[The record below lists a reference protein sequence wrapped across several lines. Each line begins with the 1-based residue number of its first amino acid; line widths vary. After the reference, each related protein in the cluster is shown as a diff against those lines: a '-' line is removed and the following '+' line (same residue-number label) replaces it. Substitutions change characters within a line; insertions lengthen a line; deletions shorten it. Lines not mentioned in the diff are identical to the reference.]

1 MQAMTEQEI
10 EQEVDYVAAGG
21 ISINWLTPDYA
32 AVFKERIE
40 RLERLRQSPDV
51 LLPALKDFYKENPV
65 AFIRDWGVTFDPR
78 MAERG
83 LPTTMPFILFPKQ
96 EEWINW
102 MVVRW
107 KNREDGLTEKSRDMG
122 LSWLCVAF
130 AVWMWLFHEGTVV
143 GFGSRKEEYVD
154 KLGDPKSLFWKV
166 RQFINYLPQ
175 EFQPSGWN
183 DQKHAPHMRIL
194 NPENESSII
203 GEAGDN
209 IGRGNRTS
217 VYFKDES
224 AFYERPDAI
233 DAALSQTSNCK
244 IDISTPNG
252 SGNPFYK
259 KAHGGKIPKFIFD
272 WRDDPRKDDDWY
284 AAQCEKLEAHIV
296 AQEIDRNYEAS
307 VINAFIDGAT
317 VDEAMRRGPASF
329 SNTGRLRVGVDPARF
344 GNDKFAV
351 VVRRGR
357 VVLKIVEAQKLD
369 TIQGAA
375 FVRSIIEP
383 YGERPEQIAVDE
395 IGVGAGVVDQLKGWY
410 GSIVVGI
417 NSSIRMDGEKSKE
430 DREMMNVGRQT
441 ETIYFNTRAMM
452 WGEMKEWLAGA
463 SIPYDLDLKSELT
476 SIRYGYRGGSILLE
490 SKDDMKKRGV
500 KSPNKADAIA
510 LTFADPRV
518 PEDHMGYSVF
528 QDQHNL
534 SRFGA
539 GGASRAGY

>member
-1 MQAMTEQEI
+1 MQAMTDQEI
-10 EQEVDYVAAGG
+10 EQEVDLVAAGG
-21 ISINWLTPDYA
+21 ISINWLAPDYGL
-32 AVFKERIE
+32 VFRERIE
-40 RLERLRQSPDV
+40 RLERIRERPDD
-51 LLPALKDFYKENPV
+51 LPALKAFYKANPV

-102 MVVRW
+102 MVARW

-130 AVWMWLFHEGTVV
+130 AVWMWLFHEGTVI

-154 KLGDPKSLFWKV
+154 KLGDPKSLFWKI

-175 EFQPSGWN
+175 EFQPDGWN

-272 WRDDPRKDDDWY
+272 WRDDPRKDDEWY
-284 AAQCEKLEAHIV
+284 RQQCEKLEAHIV

-307 VINAFIDGAT
+307 VINAFIDGVT

-329 SNTGRLRVGVDPARF
+329 ANSGRLRVGVDPARF

-369 TIQGAA
+369 SIQGAA
-375 FVRSIIEP
+375 FVRSVIEP

-430 DREMMNVGRQT
+430 ERDMMNIGRQT

-452 WGEMKEWLAGA
+452 WGEMKEWLKGA

-510 LTFADPRV
+510 LTFADPRA
-518 PEDHMGYSVF
+518 PEDHLQHDVF
-528 QDQHNL
+528 NQHNL
-534 SRFGA
+534 ARFGA

>member
-1 MQAMTEQEI
+1 MNEI
-10 EQEVDYVAAGG
+10 NPDEIADVVAAGG
-21 ISINWLTPDYA
+21 ISINWKTPDYA
-32 AVFKERIE
+32 AVFLERIE
-40 RLERLRQSPDV
+40 RLERIRERPED
-51 LLPALKDFYKENPV
+51 LPTLKAFYKANPV
-65 AFIRDWGVTFDPR
+65 AFIRDWGITFDPR

-96 EEWINW
+96 EEWIDW
-102 MVVRW
+102 LVARW
-107 KNREDGLTEKSRDMG
+107 KNREDGVVEKSRDMG
-122 LSWLCVAF
+122 LSWLSVAI
-130 AVWMWLFHEGTVV
+130 AVWMWLFHEGAVI

-154 KLGDPKSLFWKV
+154 KLGDPKSLFWKI

-175 EFQPSGWN
+175 EFQPAGWN

-194 NPENESSII
+194 NPDNESAIV

-209 IGRGNRTS
+209 IGRGNRAS
-217 VYFKDES
+217 IYFKDES
-224 AFYERPDAI
+224 AFYERAEAI
-233 DAALSQTSNCK
+233 DAALSQTANCK

-259 KAHGGKIPKFIFD
+259 KAHAGKIPKFIFD
-272 WRDDPRKDDDWY
+272 WRDDPRKDEAWY
-284 AAQCEKLEAHIV
+284 IDQCSKLEPHIV

-307 VINAFIDGAT
+307 VINAFIDGPT

-329 SNTGRLRVGVDPARF
+329 PNIGRLRVGVDPARF

-351 VVRRGR
+351 VIRRGR
-357 VVLKIVEAQKLD
+357 VVLKIAETQKLD
-369 TIQGAA
+369 TIQGAM
-375 FVRSIIEP
+375 FVKSLIDP

-430 DREMMNVGRQT
+430 AREMMNIGKTT

-452 WGEMKEWLAGA
+452 WGEMREWLGGA

-490 SKDDMKKRGV
+490 SKDDMKSRGV

-518 PEDHMGYSVF
+518 PDDHMAYSVF
-528 QDQHNL
+528 QDQNL